1 MRELHPKLSMSST
14 KSRLY
19 ASLMQ
24 KKVPRR
30 VQANENRVELFLF
43 IKLSYNTTTWTCQG
57 QENCSFYWQ
66 NQKHIMA
73 SFVAIF
79 F

>member
-1 MRELHPKLSMSST
+1 MRALHPKMSMNST
-14 KSRLY
+14 KSRLH
-19 ASLMQ
+19 ASVMQ
-24 KKVPRR
+24 KKVPRC
-30 VQANENRVELFLF
+30 VQANENRVEIFLF
-43 IKLSYNTTTWTCQG
+43 IMLYYNTMTWTCQR
-57 QENCSFYWQ
+57 QENGSFYWQ